1 VAKRQFLIFLCFLFG
16 TSLSYS
22 STIIDLESLPTLPL
36 ESLLLRIKSM
46 LDTSIDECSEVDSA
60 SSPRIVVKKPV
71 EMDVAELQAISRT
84 IAETEALYKNCKYGN
99 MKALSILELRA
110 RESIYACVLMM
121 KYYANLEKE
130 KGIENFTSS
139 EFGLCLSN
147 FMHFLKEKITAS
159 FKFEVIEDQ
168 FLNLALALFHQM
180 RGDHKLAEQFANAVA
195 KRGCLEGYNIV
206 GNLYKNTN
214 TNKAILAYL
223 KSAEHDN
230 PKGIYKLARLCDK
243 MKLELHL
250 DQNFIKDLY
259 GHAANRGSFKAYFAL
274 GRWYEKRRHKGE
286 SIDCISHLIELD
298 PYLYVHMEQKEGL
311 GHTAFNV
318 AGKLLK
324 REPLLLLLLLESI
337 YGHNPLKRKKIA
349 HLLAVGYGL
358 GRYGFTHSR
367 EDACRWLNIS
377 ATEHQNLED
386 GYLLCCISA
395 ADLQRKE
402 SNSKAVALSRS
413 LLESPVFLEK
423 YGTVPQILLT
433 QLLVTEA
440 ENQDNPRYLEEA
452 SYWLLRALNDFEK
465 DSLRRKKIVWQIPKT
480 NIRGRFSEVENAHL
494 VAIEDASSFL
504 ERQQAYY
511 SLAFHNLSGGQKP
524 ISLANAQ
531 RYFVRAGNLLPSSTY
546 FYVTVINY
554 YLSMRRLMHPL
565 EDYTERGVYQQHE
578 VIRITNAMK
587 TSRIIFGLLDRQ
599 KDLEESER
607 DLLKKKVREL
617 SFTNLKESA
626 LSLAFWF
633 RNGMFGLSRSIEHEI
648 YWLKYAASKGEEA
661 AQKFLNL
668 RYPHVPP
675 LVEAEELVL
684 DYSRTHSGDRP
695 NFVFVGGGISG
706 SMAAI
711 LFAKTREDRKVPI
724 GKITIVDQSSYL
736 GTGASGLV
744 SRQHKGGEYPKEE
757 DHLTGKQCLYSSA
770 IWKQSYGTE
779 RMLTEK
785 KKNEFL
791 LAKRSQE
798 IESGDAS
805 LSKEELLAHH
815 AFLDAHYRRYLA
827 EFEKLGLNGEKQL
840 FGPSPLFEELGEDY
854 FEDLGLSPHFVA
866 GVSTGERGFNPIAIG
881 AILEHLLRKYNVDVI
896 TGYEV
901 IDIKA
906 LRRGGFQIEGRGQR
920 PIYTQYLV
928 NAAWHN
934 NSKLRA
940 FLKNSLP
947 STALTLPRFS
957 VATASKRVFL
967 RCLAL
972 ADIREC
978 TLPEDRSFFGLL
990 GEEGG
995 MVSCFNDW
1003 VASIFIPKDGL
1014 SYHGEYN
1021 LDESAV
1027 NMLPRTARARLAQL
1041 ESNKMSIAASI
1052 LADAQTKYPFL
1063 RNAKP
1068 RGISI
1073 QTTVSDNLDQIYKRN
1088 HSNAKWIEGVEGCL
1102 EICATKA
1109 TFGPFQALQALAR
1122 FAVDRPG
1129 GLENRFNAEEMR
1141 FLDSLIH
1148 PDMFKDDTVESVVL
1162 PDSFKIIFDD
1172 TFMTDAEFLSAM
1184 RRYAFV
1190 RGFDFAIFEKTREI
1204 ANVGANP
1211 IEQLRLI
1218 SEEKGMKSLDLE
1230 YHTLN
1235 EEMAKV
1241 LFPLLGRSE
1250 GLRNIKLGPLDE
1262 EINDDEEDGFGA
1274 DTLAGL
1280 LGNDHLRNLTLKD
1293 WNLTFKSRYRPL
1305 AVLLPKLQEIHLKGV
1320 TLTLNGVQTLFGNT
1334 SDSFSFLKRLT
1345 VVDSNPKKSVLK
1357 RLMIG
1362 MQKCVALEFLDLSGN
1377 GIGKESSDEMS
1388 SDLGNLVR
1396 ESLVRLKILF
1406 LHNNK
1411 LFEGINLNPF
1421 ETFSLPVDIE
1431 ANPFLL
1437 AVTGHPA
1444 LETVSVMNNGP
1455 ASALV
1460 QDRLD
1465 SYFLKKELN

>member
-16 TSLSYS
+16 TSISYS

-36 ESLLLRIKSM
+36 ESLFLRIKSM
-46 LDTSIDECSEVDSA
+46 LDTGIDECSEIDSA
-60 SSPRIVVKKPV
+60 NSPRIVVKKSV
-71 EMDVAELQAISRT
+71 EMDVAGPQAISCA
-84 IAETEALYKNCKYGN
+84 IAEMENLYKNCKYDN

-110 RESIYACVLMM
+110 RESVYACVLMM

-147 FMHFLKEKITAS
+147 FMHFLKGKITAL

-168 FLNLALALFHQM
+168 FLNLALALYHQI
-180 RGDHKLAEQFANAVA
+180 RGDHKLTEQFANAA
-195 KRGCLEGYNIV
+195 ANRGCPEGYNII
-206 GNLYKNTN
+206 GNLYKNTD

-223 KSAEHDN
+223 KSAEHGN
-230 PKGIYKLARLCDK
+230 PAGIYKLARLCAK
-243 MKLELHL
+243 MNFESYL

-259 GHAANRGSFKAYFAL
+259 RHAAKRGSFKAYFAL

-318 AGKLLK
+318 AEKLLK
-324 REPLLLLLLLESI
+324 REHLLLPLLLESI
-337 YGHNPLKRKKIA
+337 YRHNPLKRKKIA

-386 GYLLCCISA
+386 SYLLCCISA

-423 YGTVPQILLT
+423 YGTIPQILLA

-494 VAIEDASSFL
+494 VAIERASSFL

-511 SLAFHNLSGGQKP
+511 SLAFHNLSGGQRS

-531 RYFVRAGNLLPSSTY
+531 QYFVRAGNLLPSSTY

-554 YLSMRRLMHPL
+554 YLSMRRIMHPL
-565 EDYTERGVYQQHE
+565 EDYTEREVYQQHE
-578 VIRITNAMK
+578 VIRRANAIK
-587 TSRIIFGLLDRQ
+587 TSRIIFDLLDRQ
-599 KDLEESER
+599 KDLEEGKR

-675 LVEAEELVL
+675 LTESEEFSLH
-684 DYSRTHSGDRP
+684 YSRTHSGDSP

-706 SMAAI
+706 AMTAI
-711 LFAKTREDRKVPI
+711 LFAKAREDGKVPI

-791 LAKRSQE
+791 LARRSQE
-798 IESGDAS
+798 IESGDAA
-805 LSKEELLAHH
+805 LSKEELLIHH
-815 AFLDAHYRRYLA
+815 AFLDAHYRRYLE
-827 EFEKLGLNGEKQL
+827 EFERLGLNGEEQL
-840 FGPSPLFEELGEDY
+840 FGPSPLFEELGKDY
-854 FEDLGLSPHFVA
+854 LEDLGLSPHFVA

-881 AILEHLLRKYNVDVI
+881 AILEHLLRRYNVNVM

-906 LRRGGFQIEGRGQR
+906 LRKGGFQIEGRGQR
-920 PIYTQYLV
+920 PIYSQYLV

-934 NSKLRA
+934 NSRLRA
-940 FLKNSLP
+940 LLKDSLP
-947 STALTLPRFS
+947 STALTLPGFP

-972 ADIREC
+972 ADISEC

-1003 VASIFIPKDGL
+1003 IASIFIPKDGL

-1027 NMLPRTARARLAQL
+1027 NMLPRAARERLAQL
-1041 ESNKMSIAASI
+1041 ESDKMGIAASI

-1063 RNAKP
+1063 ENAKP
-1068 RGISI
+1068 KGLFI
-1073 QTTVSDNLDQIYKRN
+1073 QTTVSDNLDEIHKRN
-1088 HSNAKWIEGVEGCL
+1088 HSNAKWVEGAEGCL
-1102 EICATKA
+1102 EICSTKA

-1141 FLDSLIH
+1141 FLDSLIR
-1148 PDMFKDDTVESVVL
+1148 PDMFKDGTVESVVL
-1162 PDSFKIIFDD
+1162 PDSFKIVTSDD
-1172 TFMTDAEFLSAM
+1172 SLMTDAQFHAAM

-1190 RGFDFAIFEKTREI
+1190 RGFDFAIFEKTRE
-1204 ANVGANP
+1204 AAAVGANP

-1218 SEEKGMKSLDLE
+1218 GEEEGIESLDLE
-1230 YHTLN
+1230 SHTLN
-1235 EEMAKV
+1235 EEMTIV
-1241 LFPLLGRSE
+1241 LLGRSN
-1250 GLRNIKLGPLDE
+1250 GLRNVKLGPLDE
-1262 EINDDEEDGFGA
+1262 EINDDEEDSFGA
-1274 DTLAGL
+1274 DILAGL
-1280 LGNDHLRNLTLKD
+1280 LGNDHLKNLTLKD
-1293 WNLTFKSRYRPL
+1293 WNLTFKSRYSPL
-1305 AVLLPKLQEIHLKGV
+1305 AALLPKLQEIHLKGV
-1320 TLTLNGVQTLFGNT
+1320 TLTLNGVQTLFGNA
-1334 SDSFSFLKRLT
+1334 SDSFSSLKRLT

-1377 GIGKESSDEMS
+1377 GIGKESPDEMS

-1396 ESLVRLKILF
+1396 ESLVRLKILL

-1431 ANPFLL
+1431 VNPFLL